1 MIQNNLIIFLMIPK
15 IWPQAQ
21 TIYLEQLQIVYGW
34 GKTVID
40 NIEEIIIKM
49 RMIFIH
55 ILELQN
61 SLW

>member
-40 NIEEIIIKM
+40 NIEEIIILLIIIRK
-49 RMIFIH
+49 
-55 ILELQN
+55 
-61 SLW
+61 